1 MAGSRWAE
9 ARDALLEIAEYALKL
24 NVHTVSLRFLNNR
37 THDRGLQVSNSES
50 NNLLHRLTLTGRIRT
65 QIEV

>member
-1 MAGSRWAE
+1 MEGSRWTE

-37 THDRGLQVSNSES
+37 TYDRGLQVSNSES
-50 NNLLHRLTLTGRIRT
+50 NSLMHGLTLTGRICT
-65 QIEV
+65 